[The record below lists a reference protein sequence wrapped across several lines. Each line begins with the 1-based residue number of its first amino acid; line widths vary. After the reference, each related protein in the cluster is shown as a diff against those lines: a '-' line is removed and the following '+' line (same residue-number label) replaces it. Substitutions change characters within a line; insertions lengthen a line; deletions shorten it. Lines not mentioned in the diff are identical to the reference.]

1 MEMNDQLLGGLFGL
15 CIGDALG
22 VPYEFTERNTLRN
35 NPAKDMIGYGTHF
48 QPPGT
53 WSDDSSLTF
62 CLAESLCYGLNYNDI
77 AKKFCSWLNDGY
89 WTPHGQIFDI
99 GKTTLKAIKRM
110 ESGVDPLFA
119 GSTGELD
126 NGNGALMR
134 ILPIAFYLKN
144 RNLND
149 QFKVTHS
156 VSDLTHRTRRS
167 EIACGMYIQ
176 FAINLLNGYDLQSSY
191 NKMKNVTNQYY
202 SKSEYERELYHFDRI
217 LKSDIYKIP
226 ENEIYSDGYVVHTL
240 EASLWCV
247 LNNKSYSDTVLSAVN
262 LGGDTDTTASVAGGL
277 AGIYYGFKAIP
288 SKWIDRVAR
297 KEDILNLAERFYKG
311 LSVK

>member
-1 MEMNDQLLGGLFGL
+1 MEMIDQLLGGLFGL

-226 ENEIYSDGYVVHTL
+226 ENEIYSDGYVVHTP